1 LRSFVEAQLVVAD
14 RLADRS
20 PHAALDRDE
29 LLTDCVG
36 YGRQLV
42 LQGRIHGGESV
53 SRAVFEA
60 AWELAANRDLVDSGG
75 EQVKQARIAWRTEVT
90 EVRDRLERI
99 AAAYA
104 NRLGVIL
111 DGHRL

>member
-1 LRSFVEAQLVVAD
+1 
-14 RLADRS
+14 
-20 PHAALDRDE
+20 
-29 LLTDCVG
+29 
-36 YGRQLV
+36 V

-53 SRAVFEA
+53 SRALFEA

-90 EVRDRLERI
+90 EIRDRLERI

-111 DGHRL
+111 DGQRL